1 MELALSNR
9 PDKALGTARWKKLR
23 LTVLMRDAYQC
34 GYCGADGATTVDHR
48 ISRARGGSMW
58 DTENLIACCK
68 RCNSKKNDKSEAL
81 FLAQRS
87 TPPVF
92 LKPSLPE
99 TIRTVPDSPFNKPDT
114 LDFDAK

>member
-1 MELALSNR
+1 VELALSKER
-9 PDKALGTARWKKLR
+9 VDKALGTSRWKKLR
-23 LTVLMRDAYQC
+23 LTVLMRDGYQC
-34 GYCGADGATTVDHR
+34 GYCGVDGATTVDHR

-68 RCNSKKNDKSEAL
+68 RCNSMKKDKSEGL

-92 LKPSLPE
+92 SDYISPMQSEPML
-99 TIRTVPDSPFNKPDT
+99 DSPFKTRPDPSQ
-114 LDFDAK
+114 

>member
-9 PDKALGTARWKKLR
+9 PDKALGTSRWKKLR

-48 ISRARGGSMW
+48 MSRARGGSMW
-58 DTENLIACCK
+58 DMENLIACCK
-68 RCNSKKNDKSEAL
+68 RCNSKKNDKSETL

-92 LKPSLPE
+92 PDLSLRE
-99 TIRTVPDSPFNKPDT
+99 TVSVIPDSPFLNQNNPE
-114 LDFDAK
+114 LS